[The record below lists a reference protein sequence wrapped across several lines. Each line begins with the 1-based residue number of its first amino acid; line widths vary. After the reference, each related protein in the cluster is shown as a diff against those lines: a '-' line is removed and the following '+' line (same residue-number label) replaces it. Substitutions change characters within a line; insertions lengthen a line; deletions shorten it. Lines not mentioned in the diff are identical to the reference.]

1 MKAYRNWLFICVVLN
16 GLIFSACVFA
26 QQQKNLC
33 ISGYIN
39 HRSGLHDQAVSDL
52 ENCIQSGNLGN
63 ENLARAYRFLGQA
76 YYAKE
81 EYLKAINSYDQ
92 AMTLN
97 PKDPWYDFLNRGNTY
112 LSMNELD
119 KALGDFDY
127 ALKLKP
133 NFGAAFFYRGVAFER
148 KGQFQKAESD
158 FVTGYQK
165 GFRSPQINARML
177 LLRKKL
183 PLETNV
189 DTNLENGRN

>member
-1 MKAYRNWLFICVVLN
+1 MKACRNWMIVCVAVQGLF
-16 GLIFSACVFA
+16 FSASVFA
-26 QQQKNLC
+26 QQQINLC
-33 ISGYIN
+33 MSGYIN
-39 HRSGLHDQAVSDL
+39 HRSGLHDQAISDL

-92 AMTLN
+92 AMALN
-97 PKDPWYDFLNRGNTY
+97 PKDPWHDFLNRGNTY

-119 KALGDFDY
+119 KALGDY
-127 ALKLKP
+127 NNALKLNP
-133 NFGAAFFYRGVAFER
+133 NFGAAYFYRGFIFEK

-177 LLRKKL
+177 LLRRKI
-183 PLETNV
+183 PLDINA
-189 DTNLENGRN
+189 DTNLENGGN